1 MKASLSKMK
10 KQVQRGFTLVEI
22 AIVLVIIGL
31 LIGGV
36 LRGQELLNSARANSV
51 AAQQSSI
58 QTAYFGFVDRYKFM
72 PGDLNGTQALLIN
85 GMTVPA
91 SGTAADSQV
100 TLADSAAAF
109 NNLAQA
115 GFLSCTAC
123 SSFVTAGTGGAA
135 ATYTAAVTSLS
146 ASNTMVNVFGSPLAF
161 INDTTLV
168 GAVAGGNFMGT
179 AGESSKPMVTTGGT
193 LTSNMLAELD
203 RKSDDGNPAGGSIR
217 YTDIQATSSVTTSAA
232 GTAGTGAYAAT
243 GNAAKCAAG
252 TAWVTAPPSGA
263 CQGTN
268 LF

>member
-36 LRGQELLNSARANSV
+36 LRGQELLNSARANSI
-51 AAQQSSI
+51 ASQQSSI
-58 QTAYFGFVDRYKFM
+58 QTAYFGFIDRYKFM
-72 PGDLNGTQALLIN
+72 PGDLNGAQAVLVNNL
-85 GMTVPA
+85 TVPA
-91 SGTAADSQV
+91 SGAAADSQV
-100 TLADSAAAF
+100 GLADSFAAF
-109 NNLAQA
+109 NNMAQA
-115 GFLSCTAC
+115 GFISCTAC
-123 SSFVTAGTGGAA
+123 STGVTAGVGGAA
-135 ATYTAAVTSLS
+135 ATYTAPTTLS

-161 INDTTLV
+161 INDNTLL
-168 GAVAGGNFMGT
+168 GSVAGGNFMGT
-179 AGESSKPMVTTGGT
+179 AGESPKPMVTTGGT

-203 RKSDDGNPAGGSIR
+203 RKSDDGNPSGGSLR
-217 YTDIQATSSVTTSAA
+217 YTDILATTSVTTTAA
-232 GTAGTGAYAAT
+232 GTAGAGAYVAT

-252 TAWVTAPPSGA
+252 TAWVSAPPSGA